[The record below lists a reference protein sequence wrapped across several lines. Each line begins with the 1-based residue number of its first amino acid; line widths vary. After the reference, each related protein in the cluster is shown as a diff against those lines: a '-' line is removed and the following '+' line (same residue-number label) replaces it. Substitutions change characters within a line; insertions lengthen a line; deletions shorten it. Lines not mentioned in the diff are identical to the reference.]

1 MASAVV
7 ILCLIAAIFYLLR
20 RLFVNC
26 CGQKDTAEGITN
38 KYVLITGCRS
48 GFGKEIAM
56 RLDQLGFRVFATCR
70 TKEGEDSLREVCSD
84 NVKTFVMDVTDRGQV
99 QEVFEKIK
107 REISDDKGNNR
118 NREKH

>member
-1 MASAVV
+1 MN
-7 ILCLIAAIFYLLR
+7 F
-20 RLFVNC
+20 
-26 CGQKDTAEGITN
+26 CGQKDTVERITN

-48 GFGKEIAM
+48 GFGKEITM

-84 NVKTFVMDVTDRGQV
+84 NVKTFVMDVTDRRQV

-107 REISDDKGNNR
+107 REISDDKGNCR